1 MSAQSLEQKLNARAD
16 MEFDNIRRGMVA
28 ALRRPTDSFKTF
40 TCRAWKDA
48 TGKEHTFNVLADM
61 CSANLEVFRDDFRE
75 KFRTEFVA
83 KVEAMH
89 KQMESY
95 IGELNTQ
102 QEGEQ

>member
-16 MEFDNIRRGMVA
+16 MEFDNIRHGMVA
-28 ALRRPTDSFKTF
+28 ALRRPTESFKTF
-40 TCRAWKDA
+40 KHRIWTDSAGVERRFD
-48 TGKEHTFNVLADM
+48 ELADS
-61 CSANLEVFRDDFRE
+61 CAKQLEVFREDFRE

-95 IGELNTQ
+95 IGELNNQ

>member
-16 MEFDNIRRGMVA
+16 MEFDNIQRSMVA
-28 ALRRPTDSFKTF
+28 ALRRPTESFKTF
-40 TCRAWKDA
+40 TSRAFKDA
-48 TGKEHTFNVLADM
+48 AGNEHTFSELADS
-61 CSANLEVFRDDFRE
+61 CARQLEVFREDFRN
-75 KFRTEFVA
+75 KFRAEFVD